1 MVECRGLAPTKF
13 TAGSSSFL
21 IIESE
26 GGTTFDDDVDVSEG
40 DWADYDADHD
50 LPVTMICLCPCRKS
64 NFNGKPYKAMYS

>member
-50 LPVTMICLCPCRKS
+50 LPVSMS
-64 NFNGKPYKAMYS
+64 EVEFQWEAV